1 MADSSRRLRILL
13 GSDCYVP
20 RLGGIEV
27 QAHALATRLLAAGHQ
42 VEVVTPSPGPT
53 EVDGVHIHRIDEPLA
68 PPFDIPWTRA
78 TFTKTKRI
86 VEHGSFDVAH
96 FHSGVLSPFAFGSA
110 YNTQRLGV
118 PTVVTSHCVWN
129 RSAHVFRGLD
139 RVAHWSSWPI
149 VISAVS
155 ELAAAEIRRA
165 AQPGREVLVIPNG
178 IDVDAWRVEPTPRT
192 SDRVEFI
199 SVMRLARR
207 KRPGALLRIVH
218 EVKRRAPDVAFRVR
232 IVGEG
237 MQRPLLERE
246 IVRLGL
252 SDVVVLTGRL
262 EHDEIRAAYASSDVY
277 VAPANLESFGLAAL
291 EARCAGLPVVAKA
304 QTGIREFVN
313 HGEEGLLAAS
323 DRQMTDHL
331 VRLLREPEFR
341 RKIAEHNATT
351 RPPSWNEVLRLNLAA
366 YDRAREVLD
375 ASVRP
380 PRR

>member
-1 MADSSRRLRILL
+1 MLDPSRRLRILL

-27 QAHALATRLLAAGHQ
+27 QAHALATRLLAAGHH
-42 VEVVTPSPGPT
+42 VEVVTPSPGPVA
-53 EVDGVHIHRIDEPLA
+53 VDGVPIHRIDEPLA

-78 TFTKTKRI
+78 TFVKTRRI
-86 VEHGSFDVAH
+86 IDRGGFDVAH

-110 YNTQRLGV
+110 YNAQRLGV
-118 PTVVTSHCVWN
+118 PTVITSHCVWD
-129 RSAHVFRGLD
+129 RSAAVFGGLD
-139 RVAHWSSWPI
+139 RVAHWSRWPI

-178 IDVDAWRVEPTPRT
+178 IDVDAWRVEPTPRH
-192 SDRVEFI
+192 DERVEFI

-207 KRPGALLRIVH
+207 KRPGALLRILND
-218 EVKRRAPDVAFRVR
+218 VKRRAPDVAFRLR

-246 IVRLGL
+246 IARLGL
-252 SDVVVLTGRL
+252 TDTVELTGRL
-262 EHDEIRAAYASSDVY
+262 EHDEIKAAYASSDVY

-304 QTGIREFVN
+304 QTGIREFVD
-313 HGEEGLLAAS
+313 HGREGLLAAS
-323 DRQMTDHL
+323 DRQLTDHL
-331 VRLLREPEFR
+331 VTLLREPELR

-351 RPPSWNEVLRLNLAA
+351 RPPSWHEVLQLNLAA
-366 YDRAREVLD
+366 YERARTILG
-375 ASVRP
+375 
-380 PRR
+380 